1 MEKKKMIYQKAL
13 RQMSEKSLSADF
25 QAQVMERVREKAHR
39 RELIETWCICITG
52 CLLLIGVGALTLWAC
67 HQVAGE
73 IFTEQNIYTI
83 KLICT
88 FGITLLIL
96 YICDE
101 LFRAPILAFLKK
113 IDPN

>member
-25 QAQVMERVREKAHR
+25 QAQVMERVREKARR

-52 CLLLIGVGALTLWAC
+52 CLLLIGVGALTLYLC
-67 HQVAGE
+67 RLVAADF
-73 IFTEQNIYTI
+73 FTEEVIYMI
-83 KLICT
+83 KLTCA
-88 FGITLLIL
+88 FGTTLLIF
-96 YICDE
+96 YIFDE
-101 LFRAPILAFLKK
+101 LFHAKALAFLKK

>member
-25 QAQVMERVREKAHR
+25 QAQVMERVREKARR

-52 CLLLIGVGALTLWAC
+52 CLLLIGVGVLTLWAC

>member
-1 MEKKKMIYQKAL
+1 MEEKKMIYRKAL
-13 RQMSEKSLSADF
+13 RQMSDKSLSAEF
-25 QAQVMERVREKAHR
+25 QTQLMERVREKARR
-39 RELIETWCICITG
+39 RELIETWCIGIIG

-67 HQVAGE
+67 RQVAE
-73 IFTEQNIYTI
+73 DIFTEQNLYTI

-88 FGITLLIL
+88 FGTTLLIL

-101 LFRAPILAFLKK
+101 LFRAPILALLKK